1 MPSVRSIVPDPVRDY
16 PCCRVLN
23 RLQRNTERP
32 DSVLCVQSAISG
44 HKFIEPAR
52 NAFEARAKHEKMQ
65 FSDDTA
71 TKGSVLALNQR

>member
-1 MPSVRSIVPDPVRDY
+1 MPSVRSILPDPVRDY

-23 RLQRNTERP
+23 RLQRNTEWP

-52 NAFEARAKHEKMQ
+52 NRREMRLKHERSTEKCNL
-65 FSDDTA
+65 A
-71 TKGSVLALNQR
+71 TIQRRKDRF